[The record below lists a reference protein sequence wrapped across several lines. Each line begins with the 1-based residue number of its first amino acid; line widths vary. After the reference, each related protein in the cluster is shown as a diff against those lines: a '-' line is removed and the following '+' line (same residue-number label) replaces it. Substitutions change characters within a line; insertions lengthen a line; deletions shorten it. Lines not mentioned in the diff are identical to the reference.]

1 MATLLS
7 SLETQARRH
16 VNETTA
22 SFWSSAEIVDICNK
36 GIKDLWG
43 AIIDLYQEHY
53 LTVDITNVNIAASTA
68 TLSGV
73 PTDVFRVA
81 LIEPKTTSITGSYR
95 NIIFAPRDYNSADMK
110 AARQLGDVDPTTDN
124 VIYYALSGA
133 GAPVG
138 APTIHIAPTLSIA
151 IPAGEIRFVYNPTIA
166 DKIAGD
172 ANPIPGESDN
182 ALIAWI
188 VAYARAKEREDR
200 SPDANWLAVYATEKQ
215 NILTRLTPRQTQEP
229 DLVEPMFGSLWS

>member
-7 SLETQARRH
+7 SLETQSRRH
-16 VNETTA
+16 LIETTA
-22 SFWSSAEIVDICNK
+22 NFWLSAELIDIANK

-43 AIIDLYQEHY
+43 AIIDLFQEHY
-53 LTVDITNVNIAASTA
+53 LTVDITNVSISASTA

-73 PTDVFRVA
+73 PADVFRVF
-81 LIEPKTTSITGSYR
+81 LIEPKTLSSSGDYR
-95 NIIFAPRDYNSADMK
+95 NLTFLPRDYNSPDFK
-110 AARQLGDVDPTTDN
+110 AARRLGDVDPTQEN

-138 APTIHIAPTLSIA
+138 APTIHIAPTLSSAIA
-151 IPAGEIRFVYNPTIA
+151 AGQIRFAYNPVIA
-166 DKIAGD
+166 DKVAAD
-172 ANPIPGESDN
+172 SNPIPGESDN

-200 SPDANWLAVYATEKQ
+200 SPDPNWLKVYATEKQ

-229 DLVEPMFGSLWS
+229 DVVEAVFGSLW